1 MRLDGM
7 IGEVLTLARLES
19 GVPQSQDDYLD
30 LVALLQSLVE
40 DARFENDS
48 HLITLHIATAEECV
62 LACRGELLWRAFDN
76 LLRNALQ
83 HTPAGAMVM
92 VGLDEE
98 ADWYRITVQD
108 TGPGI
113 PPELMDEVFEPFH
126 HAGDTRGHGL
136 GLAIAKRAIEAHR
149 GTIGAENVAEG
160 GLRLTIRLPRQP
172 LQRHEAG

>member
-1 MRLDGM
+1 M
-7 IGEVLTLARLES
+7 
-19 GVPQSQDDYLD
+19 
-30 LVALLQSLVE
+30 
-40 DARFENDS
+40 
-48 HLITLHIATAEECV
+48 
-62 LACRGELLWRAFDN
+62 ACRGELLWRAFDN

-113 PPELMDEVFEPFH
+113 PPELMAEVFEPFH

-160 GLRLTIRLPRQP
+160 GLRLTIRLPRQS